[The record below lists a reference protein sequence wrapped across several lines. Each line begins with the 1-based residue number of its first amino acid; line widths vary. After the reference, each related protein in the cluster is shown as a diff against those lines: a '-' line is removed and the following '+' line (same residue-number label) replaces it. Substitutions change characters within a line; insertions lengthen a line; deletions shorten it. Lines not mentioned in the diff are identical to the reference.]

1 MFEKDISV
9 TLRKTQQKLNDLN
22 RQKIAEANLSFRL
35 FHILVL
41 IKEHDEWNQKD
52 LAKAMKLT
60 QGAISGSIKRLLNLE
75 MITQVP
81 LEEDNRYNRLV
92 VTEKGLQV
100 IEDFEADVNHRYVEI
115 FDGFS
120 ETDLMTFNAYL
131 NQLNSNLETIEN
143 KKKEGVI
150 F

>member
-9 TLRKTQQKLNDLN
+9 TLRKTQQKLIDLN
-22 RQKIAEANLSFRL
+22 RQKIEQANLSFRL

-41 IKEHDEWNQKD
+41 IKEQPEWNQKD

-75 MITQVP
+75 MIMQVP

-92 VTEKGLQV
+92 VTDKGYQV
-100 IEDFEADVNHRYVEI
+100 IDDFESDVNRRYVDM

-120 ETDLMTFNAYL
+120 ADDLRQFNAYL
-131 NQLNSNLETIEN
+131 NQLNSNLETIE
-143 KKKEGVI
+143 KRK
-150 F
+150 

>member
-100 IEDFEADVNHRYVEI
+100 IENFEADVNHRYVEI

>member
-9 TLRKTQQKLNDLN
+9 TLRKTQQKLIDIN

-41 IKEHDEWNQKD
+41 IKERPEANQKD

-60 QGAISGSIKRLLNLE
+60 QGAMSGSIKRLLKLDL
-75 MITQVP
+75 ITQVP

-92 VTEKGLQV
+92 LTEKGYKV
-100 IEDFEADVNHRYVEI
+100 IEDFEVDVNKRYVEI

-120 ETDLMTFNAYL
+120 EEDLQVFNGFL
-131 NQLNSNLETIEN
+131 NKLNENLETIDQHL
-143 KKKEGVI
+143 KEGVKS
-150 F
+150 